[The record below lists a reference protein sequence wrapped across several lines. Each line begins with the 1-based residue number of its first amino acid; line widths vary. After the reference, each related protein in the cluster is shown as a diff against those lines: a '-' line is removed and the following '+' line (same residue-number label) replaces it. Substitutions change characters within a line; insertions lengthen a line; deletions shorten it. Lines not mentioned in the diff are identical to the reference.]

1 LLDEMKNEKH
11 RPGAAASV
19 SPGTSAFFSGHAP
32 AGALLPSA
40 RRGTAPEPR
49 ETLSAR
55 GGGYQRPGPFEIVAP
70 EAASSAV
77 PAPAGPE
84 EPLIGAARIRE
95 ERLEQLKAW
104 ARRETLLH
112 DLDELADVLEGRTA

>member
-1 LLDEMKNEKH
+1 MSALRH
-11 RPGAAASV
+11 RRPLRCARCGGEEWLRDGDGHRVCATCAGGDARVAAPPAFV
-19 SPGTSAFFSGHAP
+19 S
-32 AGALLPSA
+32 
-40 RRGTAPEPR
+40 
-49 ETLSAR
+49 
-55 GGGYQRPGPFEIVAP
+55 P

-84 EPLIGAARIRE
+84 EPLIGAARLRE

-112 DLDELADVLEGRTA
+112 DLDALADVLEGRTA